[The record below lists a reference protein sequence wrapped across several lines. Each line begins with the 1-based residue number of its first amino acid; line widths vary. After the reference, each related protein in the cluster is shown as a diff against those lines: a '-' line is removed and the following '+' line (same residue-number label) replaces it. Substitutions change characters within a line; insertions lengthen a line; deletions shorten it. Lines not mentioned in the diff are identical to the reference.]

1 MTSQRTGRRKARA
14 RARPRERTFVSSLET
29 LPVGI
34 RPLYLHEE
42 FAAAAPAKFAGP
54 TGLIGKLSLTQMRFA
69 LWGKCEG
76 LSAIRISEALGISL
90 GTVKE
95 LWAKAKSDP
104 GIFLDCR
111 FVHRVRLGRT
121 KSTNRW
127 WCRYCGAL
135 YRDPGSS
142 ADHAVAHAF
151 DPEDNF

>member
-1 MTSQRTGRRKARA
+1 MTSQRTGRRTVRKRVRA
-14 RARPRERTFVSSLET
+14 RERTLVPSIET

-42 FAAAAPAKFAGP
+42 FAAAAPAKFAGAS
-54 TGLIGKLSLTQMRFA
+54 GLIGKLSLTQMRFA

-95 LWAKAKSDP
+95 LWMKARRDP

-111 FVHRVRLGRT
+111 FVHKVRLGQT
-121 KSTNRW
+121 KSNVRW
-127 WCRYCGAL
+127 WCRFCGAL
-135 YRDPGSS
+135 YRDPSPA
-142 ADHAVAHAF
+142 ADHAHDHAYYK
-151 DPEDNF
+151 DDNF

>member
-1 MTSQRTGRRKARA
+1 MTSQRTGRRTARA
-14 RARPRERTFVSSLET
+14 RRRARERTLVPSFET

-34 RPLYLHEE
+34 RPMYLHEE

-111 FVHRVRLGRT
+111 FVHKVRLGQT
-121 KSTNRW
+121 KSTFRW

-135 YRDPGSS
+135 YRNSGSA
-142 ADHAVAHAF
+142 ADHAHSHAF
-151 DPEDNF
+151 DPDDNF